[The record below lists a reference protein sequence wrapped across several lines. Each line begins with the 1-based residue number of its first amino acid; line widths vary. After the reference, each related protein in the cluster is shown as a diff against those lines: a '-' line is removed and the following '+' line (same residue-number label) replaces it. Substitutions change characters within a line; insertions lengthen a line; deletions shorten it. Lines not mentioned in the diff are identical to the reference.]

1 MKWASGWSLSFKEA
15 KRIKECYSHK
25 SILARL
31 REEIFVVQAPEGC
44 PESEN
49 GRYETRKLIAN
60 HCWLLY

>member
-1 MKWASGWSLSFKEA
+1 MKWASGWFLSFKEA

-31 REEIFVVQAPEGC
+31 REEIFVIQAPEGC

-49 GRYETRKLIAN
+49 GRY
-60 HCWLLY
+60 